1 MGVEAESIEDLPFD
15 VEESVAVGNVGAFGQ
30 VVGFWVWWICGCRGG
45 ERGRWREKV
54 GVDVCYAAEGSR

>member
-1 MGVEAESIEDLPFD
+1 VGVEAESIEDLPFD

-45 ERGRWREKV
+45 ERGGWRE
-54 GVDVCYAAEGSR
+54 